1 MRPKRLGRAAVVSAL
16 ALVLVFQAAACR
28 PGGGTPNPG
37 AGGGLRFG
45 AAQTVATGL
54 VVPWSIAFV
63 TPTTM
68 IVTERPGRFRVI
80 ENGQLRAQP
89 VGQVTVTTTAEGGLM
104 GIALHPQFATQRYA
118 YAMYTAPSGNR
129 VSRWPVGADLTFG
142 TEQILLQNIP
152 ESTFHDGGEIAF
164 GPDGMLYVA
173 TGYGPDVNT
182 AADLTSLNGKIL
194 RITPEG
200 GVPADNPFPGSKVW
214 SYGHRNPQGLAWDSD
229 GRMYESEHGPTI
241 ERAGLCCNDEIN
253 LITKGGFYGWPFRA
267 GRVASGL
274 GTGTAPAGAIDPI
287 ATSGTSATWAP
298 ANMALWNGPDGTTH
312 IYQANLRGSNVMHF
326 VVNKT
331 SPNVVRSS
339 TIETSGLGRYRT
351 AKFGPD
357 RCLYLSTSNRDSRG
371 TPRTGDDRIIKLCP
385 TS

>member
-1 MRPKRLGRAAVVSAL
+1 MTSKRWTARAAVSAL
-16 ALVLVFQAAACR
+16 ALVLVLQATACR
-28 PGGGTPNPG
+28 PGPTNPG

-54 VVPWSIAFV
+54 QVPWSLAFI
-63 TPTTM
+63 TPTTLL
-68 IVTERPGRFRVI
+68 VTERPGRFRVI
-80 ENGQLRAQP
+80 ENGQLRAAP
-89 VGQVTVTTTAEGGLM
+89 VGTVQVTTAAEGGLM
-104 GIALHPQFATQRYA
+104 GVTLHPQFATQRFA
-118 YAMYTAPSGNR
+118 YAMYTHPTGNR
-129 VSRWPVGADLTFG
+129 VSRWPVGADLNLG
-142 TEQILLQNIP
+142 AEQVLIQNIP

-173 TGYGPDVNT
+173 TGYGPNVQT
-182 AADLTSLNGKIL
+182 AAQLTSLNGKIL
-194 RITPEG
+194 RLTPTG
-200 GVPADNPFPGSKVW
+200 DIPADNPFPGSPVW

-229 GRMYESEHGPTI
+229 GRMYASEHGPTI
-241 ERAGLCCNDEIN
+241 ERVGLCCNDELN
-253 LITKGGFYGWPFRA
+253 LITKGGFYGWPYRA

-339 TIETSGLGRYRT
+339 TVEMSGLGRYRT

-357 RCLYLSTSNRDSRG
+357 GCLYLSTSNRDSRG
-371 TPRTGDDRIIKLCP
+371 TPRTGDDRIIKVCP
-385 TS
+385 TA